1 MYVLYIHTYATPGV
15 PWQERISY
23 LEGHGVNFSK
33 HWTVAKQKQQFLAF
47 AVEGKIGLVLNQKKI
62 KELSLALSLC
72 VYLHITL
79 FWLSVIV

>member
-1 MYVLYIHTYATPGV
+1 M
-15 PWQERISY
+15 
-23 LEGHGVNFSK
+23 NFSK

-47 AVEGKIGLVLNQKKI
+47 AVEGKIGLVLNQKKV

-79 FWLSVIV
+79 FC